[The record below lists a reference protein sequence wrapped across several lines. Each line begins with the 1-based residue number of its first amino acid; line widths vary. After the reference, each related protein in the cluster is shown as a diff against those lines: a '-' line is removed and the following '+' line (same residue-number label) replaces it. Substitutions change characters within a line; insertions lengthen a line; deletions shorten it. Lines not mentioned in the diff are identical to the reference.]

1 MRRRVPLLRKRQGGF
16 PVAPLDPFGRKKYQ
30 GGFPVAPLNP
40 FGRKKYQGGFPIA
53 PLELSLRPKS
63 PEASGKP
70 LVGPQAETL
79 RFSLRFY
86 AKKGSASAEA
96 ARGLS
101 GRPLEPLRGLLF
113 SRNVQRKKV
122 AFMDRGGR
130 YSRHYETPETRPPR
144 AGLLPRIRGWMLRRG
159 EGRKRI
165 TPGEPNTALGAGW
178 QEAKHR

>member
-1 MRRRVPLLRKRQGGF
+1 MRRGVPLLRKRQGGF
-16 PVAPLDPFGRKKYQ
+16 PVAL
-30 GGFPVAPLNP
+30 LNP

-53 PLELSLRPKS
+53 PLNPF
-63 PEASGKP
+63 G
-70 LVGPQAETL
+70 
-79 RFSLRFY
+79 
-86 AKKGSASAEA
+86 
-96 ARGLS
+96 
-101 GRPLEPLRGLLF
+101 GLLF

>member
-1 MRRRVPLLRKRQGGF
+1 MKGEQGGF
-16 PVAPLDPFGRKKYQ
+16 PIAPLNYHFGRRFPKGDRKALWSACRPKPLRWKRKQ

-40 FGRKKYQGGFPIA
+40 FG
-53 PLELSLRPKS
+53 
-63 PEASGKP
+63 
-70 LVGPQAETL
+70 VGPQAETPVM
-79 RFSLRFY
+79 
-86 AKKGSASAEA
+86 ETE

-101 GRPLEPLRGLLF
+101 GHHLEPLRGLLF